1 MGSRVWLGLKI
12 PSFPMHGAWEA
23 GLYDIPEEDIVD
35 SWFL

>member
-12 PSFPMHGAWEA
+12 PSFPMHGAW
-23 GLYDIPEEDIVD
+23 GQCCIDILEEDIVD